1 MNKITEKKNNIDNN
15 LTNLKNIIKNNK
27 RENKKYTLRVIFII
41 SFVILLA
48 MIIYIIELK
57 YENNII
63 KEKQKSAKIGK
74 IKINEYNE
82 NKNTKLYLSL

>member
-1 MNKITEKKNNIDNN
+1 
-15 LTNLKNIIKNNK
+15 
-27 RENKKYTLRVIFII
+27 
-41 SFVILLA
+41 

-57 YENNII
+57 YTNNII
-63 KEKQKSAKIGK
+63 KDKQKNEKIGK